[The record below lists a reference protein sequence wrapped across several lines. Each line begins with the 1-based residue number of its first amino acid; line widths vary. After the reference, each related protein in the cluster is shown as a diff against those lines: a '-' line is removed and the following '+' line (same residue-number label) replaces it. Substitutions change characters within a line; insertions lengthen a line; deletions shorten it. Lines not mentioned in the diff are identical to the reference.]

1 MSKRG
6 LDKVEFKEFIK
17 VYNLENSCF
26 KDFKDRIVKDQNEN
40 IKG

>member
-17 VYNLENSCF
+17 VYNLENNF
-26 KDFKDRIVKDQNEN
+26 KDFKDRIVKDQNES